1 MGAVLVVLVVLA
13 LAASVKAAT
22 AANPALKV
30 RATIA
35 PTAVLAG
42 PAPRP
47 AWPATGEAAVEVEGL
62 PPLGHSGPTT
72 PEPIASLAKVMTAYV
87 VLRDHPLAS
96 GHDGFSV
103 TVGGSDVAD
112 YEQRLAQAE
121 SVVPV
126 SLGEQ
131 LSERQL
137 LQGLLVASG
146 NNFATLLADF
156 DAGSEPRFV
165 AKMQSEAGR
174 LGMGQTTY
182 TDPSGLSSST
192 VSDAADQLVLAAQ
205 AMTVPAFAETVAM
218 TSVTL
223 PLAGTVANFNTAVGS
238 GGYVG
243 IKTGSDF
250 TAGGCLMFANRQAV
264 GGHQFTILGVV
275 LGQRPGLH
283 STSTLIA
290 AATGAS
296 TALVTS
302 IRPALEVGTVV
313 RAGQVVAEVTNPEG
327 RRVPVTTERD
337 VTVAGYG
344 GTTIPLSISLEKV
357 GTALHRGQVVALV
370 SVAGSAPV
378 PAVAGSAMAPV
389 SFGWKLA
396 HDY

>member
-1 MGAVLVVLVVLA
+1 VVGGPSRAVRHLHFAPKPKRRRPLRWLGAVLVVLVVLA

-275 LGQRPGLH
+275 LVPVLFVAVERLFGEKAQAAVKPPPAPHVEEEEEEEQHEEEEHPGL
-283 STSTLIA
+283 A
-290 AATGAS
+290 GG
-296 TALVTS
+296 
-302 IRPALEVGTVV
+302 PA
-313 RAGQVVAEVTNPEG
+313 
-327 RRVPVTTERD
+327 
-337 VTVAGYG
+337 
-344 GTTIPLSISLEKV
+344 
-357 GTALHRGQVVALV
+357 
-370 SVAGSAPV
+370 
-378 PAVAGSAMAPV
+378 
-389 SFGWKLA
+389 
-396 HDY
+396 